1 MTRAR
6 QPWLAALSG
15 RQGPIDPRRRDSP
28 RTRALAGTPDA
39 LTERVLTAIGELDI
53 PDPWGVEE
61 FSRSVS
67 RHTGRPIRIEPY
79 PATSAPS
86 ERPCGIW
93 IRGDSTDIVFFD
105 PSTSRYHAE
114 HTILHELGHVV
125 MDRFGW
131 PEQAPTGC
139 DDVVASVSELLAG
152 GLYELDAEVI
162 SQMLCRTSFENDQ
175 EEEAELFASLLMSR
189 RHRVRERGLS
199 FRDTILGR

>member
-1 MTRAR
+1 MARAR

-15 RQGPIDPRRRDSP
+15 QQGPIDPRRRDSP
-28 RTRALAGTPDA
+28 RKRASAGTPDA

-53 PDPWGVEE
+53 PDPWRIEE

-67 RHTGRPIRIEPY
+67 RHTGRPIHIEPY

-114 HTILHELGHVV
+114 HTILHELGHIV
-125 MDRFGW
+125 MDHFGW
-131 PEQAPTGC
+131 PEQTPTGC

-152 GLYELDAEVI
+152 GLDELDVEVI
-162 SQMLCRTSFENDQ
+162 SQVLCRTSFENDQ